1 MTEKQKRDFQ
11 KVIGVCVAG
20 SILILLIPMVFRLVL
35 N

>member
-1 MTEKQKRDFQ
+1 MTEKQKKDFQ

-35 N
+35 